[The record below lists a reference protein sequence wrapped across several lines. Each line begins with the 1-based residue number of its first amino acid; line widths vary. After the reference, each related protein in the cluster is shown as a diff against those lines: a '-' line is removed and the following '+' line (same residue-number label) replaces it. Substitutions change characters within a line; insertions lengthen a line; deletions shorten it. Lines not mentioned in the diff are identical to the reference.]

1 MLGHD
6 KQWEFLKKAFLSS
19 QLSHGYLFSGL
30 QGLGKRN
37 LAIEFVKMLNC
48 RDLNNQPCN
57 TCASCKMIDARSHP
71 DFVLT
76 EPELGKDIKIVQVR
90 KLISQLDL
98 KPFYSGFKTAI
109 IDQAHLMNIQ
119 AQNCFLK
126 TLEEPKGKTVL
137 ILVTQYKESL
147 IGTIKSR
154 IQELKFSPVSFK
166 QIQEIVKTE
175 NVSKNDL
182 QEISQFSLGR
192 PMRVLDLI
200 QNPEK
205 LEKEKNIKKDLLEI
219 LSSDLKTR
227 FEYVESLT
235 KKPLENTL
243 ELWLKYLREI
253 LLDKVDN
260 DQDVSKIKKAIK
272 NLEKTIYL
280 VSNTNISKRLAL
292 ESLILEI

>member
-1 MLGHD
+1 
-6 KQWEFLKKAFLSS
+6 
-19 QLSHGYLFSGL
+19 
-30 QGLGKRN
+30 
-37 LAIEFVKMLNC
+37 
-48 RDLNNQPCN
+48 
-57 TCASCKMIDARSHP
+57 
-71 DFVLT
+71 
-76 EPELGKDIKIVQVR
+76 
-90 KLISQLDL
+90 
-98 KPFYSGFKTAI
+98 
-109 IDQAHLMNIQ
+109 MNIQ